1 MEIHYARNATAQ
13 GPRLSKFRISIDSSS
28 NLYVCIHDFV
38 YTHTVHT
45 YMYIYMY
52 TRTLFQVL
60 QLSSYVYTWLY
71 NVHVYAHDVVYMY
84 CMVLLYVPQGNV
96 ARSNCII
103 SHLETTRSKM
113 VKVYTC
119 TCTCTRVSLTHTLIA
134 VFLNI
139 FTNC

>member
-84 CMVLLYVPQGNV
+84 CMVCCMSHREMWLDQTALYHTWKPPDPRWSRYIHVHV
-96 ARSNCII
+96 HVHVC
-103 SHLETTRSKM
+103 HLHIP
-113 VKVYTC
+113 
-119 TCTCTRVSLTHTLIA
+119 L
-134 VFLNI
+134 
-139 FTNC
+139 